1 MHPSPRSRFDFA
13 GSAGCITAV
22 VLVLSLAACRHDTNP
37 APGALSC
44 TPPPVVPT
52 RTYPVNLKIRTGEDG
67 LARIEVLEAS
77 QCVNR
82 PTEKG
87 CVDVQRQFQ
96 GDIKFV
102 LVGGKTQECTGSG
115 TDNWRLDHVTLANSD
130 KAFGDPVSQDVQCDF
145 ETDANGRVL
154 SPSFQGVSMTV
165 HDDNR
170 TAYDAYYQVT
180 AVNCADPS
188 KTAVT
193 DPMIRNEGTN

>member
-1 MHPSPRSRFDFA
+1 MPPSTRSLFNPA
-13 GSAGCITAV
+13 GKAGCVTAM
-22 VLVLSLAACRHDTNP
+22 VLILSVTACRHDSKP
-37 APGALSC
+37 DPGTLSC
-44 TPPPVVPT
+44 TPPPVAST
-52 RTYPVNLKIRTGEDG
+52 RTYPVNLKLRTDEDG
-67 LARIEVLEAS
+67 TARIEVLEAS

-82 PTEKG
+82 PTDKG

-102 LVGGKTQECTGSG
+102 LVGGKTQECGGAG
-115 TDNWRLDHVTLANSD
+115 TDDWRLDHVTLANSD
-130 KAFGDPVSQDVQCDF
+130 KAFGDPVSHDVQCDF

-154 SPSFQGVSMTV
+154 NPSFRGITMTI

-170 TAYDAYYQVT
+170 TAYDVYYQVT